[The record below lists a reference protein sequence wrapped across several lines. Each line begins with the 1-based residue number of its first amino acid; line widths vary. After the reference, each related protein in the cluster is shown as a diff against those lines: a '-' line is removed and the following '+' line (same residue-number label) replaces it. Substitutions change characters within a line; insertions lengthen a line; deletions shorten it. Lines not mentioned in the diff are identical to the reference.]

1 MPLLGSTN
9 AFRAWVT
16 GLGLAV
22 LSWLLLFVPLGI
34 GLYLVPLGFG
44 ALAIYSLAVRPRA
57 FATSGAL
64 LGTAPFLAW
73 GVIDGLQK
81 CAKFNRSP
89 GGGCEADASAQIA
102 IATAVYALAL
112 LVTGL
117 AVWHARRNLEQH

>member
-1 MPLLGSTN
+1 MPLLASTDG
-9 AFRAWVT
+9 FRAWAI

-34 GLYLVPLGFG
+34 GFYLVPLGFA

-57 FATSGAL
+57 FAASGVL

-81 CAKFNRSP
+81 CARFNRGP
-89 GGGCEADASAQIA
+89 GGGCEADPTAQLA
-102 IATAVYALAL
+102 IATTAYALAL
-112 LVTGL
+112 LVTGV
-117 AVWHARRNLEQH
+117 AAWQARRHV